1 MPRRCGTPAPRGSSP
16 RSRGAPVRGEVAA
29 RAGGIIPAFAGSTAS
44 RASARRCQR
53 DHPRVRGKHGAAEQV
68 TTCSRGS
75 SPRSRGAP
83 GHSVAKAVVGGII
96 PAFAGSTGFRAGR
109 RLDSRD
115 HPRVRGEHFSTKVFS
130 RSASGSSP
138 RSRGALRALPLR
150 EFACGIIPA
159 FAGSTETMRA
169 SWAKPRDHP
178 RVRGEHVMSPTSSVM
193 TTGSSPRSRGAP
205 CRIAR
210 VMLPGGIIPAFAGS
224 TSPPCPGCAPG
235 WDHPRVRGEHGG
247 TDGALTEDEGS
258 SPRSRGARRENL
270 RNSRDDGIIPAFAGS
285 TRRASQPQPSVR
297 DHPRVRGEH

>member
-178 RVRGEHVMSPTSSVM
+178 RVRGEHLAGLLGLCCPAGSSPRSRGALRRHALAARLAGIIPAFAGSTAAPTARSLRTRDHPRVRGEHVAKISAIRGM
-193 TTGSSPRSRGAP
+193 TGSSPRSRGAHVGP
-205 CRIAR
+205 H
-210 VMLPGGIIPAFAGS
+210 S
-224 TSPPCPGCAPG
+224 
-235 WDHPRVRGEHGG
+235 H
-247 TDGALTEDEGS
+247 
-258 SPRSRGARRENL
+258 N
-270 RNSRDDGIIPAFAGS
+270 
-285 TRRASQPQPSVR
+285 RA
-297 DHPRVRGEH
+297 